1 MQGEEDLWY
10 QDAVPCVHRVAERLV
25 HLQRAFFVRFVGFR
39 NLAQWNQQVCDDD
52 DDSDG
57 IDDEKRMSEY
67 EAERSGIE
75 SLSLSTYSRCCR
87 YVWFCCRTVHGLGGS
102 SSVNKIAAR
111 TCDSDATGRGK
122 RQYRSVL

>member
-1 MQGEEDLWY
+1 VQGEEDLWY

-52 DDSDG
+52 DSDDSDDSDDDSDG

-67 EAERSGIE
+67 PAERH
-75 SLSLSTYSRCCR
+75 R
-87 YVWFCCRTVHGLGGS
+87 
-102 SSVNKIAAR
+102 IAV
-111 TCDSDATGRGK
+111 TLDV
-122 RQYRSVL
+122 QQVLQIRVVLL